1 MKIIKSFTSENLFKK
16 KFNNSTKKYYNYSNN
31 LLNRTNLAGPISE
44 FLGICSITVLLWYG
58 GQMVL
63 EDKTL
68 DPSSFMVFLG
78 LAYNILTPFKAISKA
93 SYKVKKGN
101 AAAER
106 VIQVLE
112 NNRQLMTLKIIRDLQ
127 FDKSIQFNNISFSY
141 KDDKVIKEFSFELEK
156 GKTVALVGQ
165 SGSGKSTI
173 ANLVNRF
180 YDINLGEISIDN
192 INIKDVTKKKSK
204 KSNRLSNSRLNIVQ

>member
-1 MKIIKSFTSENLFKK
+1 
-16 KFNNSTKKYYNYSNN
+16 
-31 LLNRTNLAGPISE
+31 
-44 FLGICSITVLLWYG
+44 
-58 GQMVL
+58 MVL

-93 SYKVKKGN
+93 SYKVRKGN

-112 NNRQLMTLKIIRDLQ
+112 TNAIVNDPKDNKIISQ

-141 KDDKVIKEFSFELEK
+141 KNDKVIKEFSFELEK
-156 GKTVALVGQ
+156 GETLALVGQ
-165 SGSGKSTI
+165 SGSGKSTM
-173 ANLVNRF
+173 AN
-180 YDINLGEISIDN
+180 S
-192 INIKDVTKKKSK
+192 S
-204 KSNRLSNSRLNIVQ
+204 Q